1 MKLDSTG
8 AKLVIVEPGGALS
21 GQRVGVSPAVAR
33 AAATAVLEAHP
44 GEAMGQAI
52 PVRLVGLEE
61 IPEGVVVLDADL
73 ARRLELAETTRAAW
87 ALRTTGFLRQQV
99 EELELEATVERPLE
113 QLVDELSRDS
123 SLSGRLLLA
132 RGGATTGDMWIDV
145 AGETFRV
152 RQLRP
157 APTSGEWL
165 YETGPQTRFS
175 LFAPALRSSVD
186 VVILADCSGSM
197 SWNDITDAADVTPE
211 PPPPAPEPPPP
222 PPKRS
227 LFRSLLGLDT
237 PAEEPPP
244 PFIKPV
250 KTIQRIE
257 ALRRA
262 LDNLLEVRL
271 RTPGRVSRIALVA
284 FTERCTA
291 RFPRGGGMVE
301 MDENAPPELV
311 QQFRDAI
318 ALLQPEK
325 AGTNIGNALNHA
337 AELLDKHGRPGNDRL
352 IVLISDG
359 ADWKPKSGDDAGE
372 LVRGVDEP
380 VSLMEDLNQRM
391 RISLHALGISNE
403 DIFWPWWRRNHGEQ
417 GAHPSIVPN
426 HKLLEAMVVVGGG
439 DPTRTGDATVLGDYF
454 SGLGRGVSRRLSLQA
469 RPAENP
475 RPTNAERARL
485 RERLATLSRS
495 KAASESQARRDQLC
509 EEIHALFRTANE
521 YGRSLAGQDVFR
533 VSTESIEVLH
543 KLMFEPCRN
552 KREFDWWWR
561 KLHQQFL
568 ELRDVRIAD
577 PEKPYPVPGI
587 KRWLHGQET
596 AALNHLR
603 NWCSHHWLAP
613 GDEEERRKFA
623 RYLERVREILLKL
636 TGRPVLE
643 EDDEA
648 AWVTLQLAMLQQLRD
663 ILAASVDVFRTASA
677 AAHAPPPVVPLSG
690 MIYVG

>member
-1 MKLDSTG
+1 MRLDSSS
-8 AKLVIVEPGGALS
+8 ARLVLVHPGGAIT
-21 GQRVGVSPAVAR
+21 GQWVGVSPAVAK

-44 GEAMGQAI
+44 GDAMGQAV
-52 PVRLVGLEE
+52 PVRLLGLEE
-61 IPEGVVVLDADL
+61 VPEGVVVIDTDL
-73 ARRLELAETTRAAW
+73 ARRLELDESTRAAW
-87 ALRTTGFLRQQV
+87 ALRTGGFLRQQV

-113 QLVDELSRDS
+113 QIVDDLSRDG

-132 RGGATTGDMWIDV
+132 RGGVAAGDLWIDV

-157 APTSGEWL
+157 ASTAGEWI

-197 SWNDITDAADVTPE
+197 SWDDIADAADATPVA
-211 PPPPAPEPPPP
+211 PAPPVPTA

-227 LFRSLLGLDT
+227 LFRSLLGLDG
-237 PAEEPPP
+237 PREEPPP
-244 PFIKPV
+244 AIQTIKTL
-250 KTIQRIE
+250 KRIE
-257 ALRRA
+257 ALKRA
-262 LDNLLEVRL
+262 LDNLLAVRL

-284 FTERCTA
+284 FTERCET
-291 RFPRGGGMVE
+291 RFPRAGGMVE

-352 IVLISDG
+352 IVLLSDG

-380 VSLMEDLNQRM
+380 VSLMEDLHQRM

-403 DIFWPWWRRNHGEQ
+403 DIFWSWWKRIHGEQ
-417 GAHPSIVPN
+417 PAHPSVIPN
-426 HKLLEAMVVVGGG
+426 HKLLEALVVVGGG
-439 DPTRTGDATVLGDYF
+439 DPTRTGDAAVLADYF
-454 SGLGRGVSRRLSLQA
+454 SGLGRGVSRRLNLQA
-469 RPAENP
+469 RPVERP
-475 RPTNAERARL
+475 RLTDAERVRL

-495 KAASESQARRDQLC
+495 RAATESRARRDQLC
-509 EEIHALFRTANE
+509 EEIHTLFRAVNE
-521 YGRSLAGQDVFR
+521 YGRSLAGEDVFR
-533 VSTESIEVLH
+533 VSTESIEILH
-543 KLMFEPCRN
+543 KLMFEPARN

-568 ELRDVRIAD
+568 ECRDVRIWH
-577 PEKPYPVPGI
+577 PKKSYPIPGI
-587 KRWLHGQET
+587 KERLHGKET

-613 GDEEERRKFA
+613 GDETQRQDFA
-623 RYLERVREILLKL
+623 RSLERVREILLAF

-643 EDDEA
+643 DDDET
-648 AWVTLQLAMLQQLRD
+648 AWVTLQLAVLQQLRD
-663 ILAASVDVFRTASA
+663 VLAAVVAVFRSASSSAREPRSVVASA
-677 AAHAPPPVVPLSG
+677 G
-690 MIYVG
+690 MIFIG